1 MQSIEELEN
10 DPQVIANN
18 YITGFDHPVLGSVKM
33 CNFPVG
39 FSETPAGVWKEAP
52 ELGQDTETV
61 LVDELGYDWDDIQR
75 FQEAGAIL

>member
-1 MQSIEELEN
+1 
-10 DPQVIANN
+10 
-18 YITGFDHPVLGSVKM
+18 M

-52 ELGQDTETV
+52 EVGEDTEAV
-61 LVDELGYDWDDIQR
+61 LVEDWDDIQR